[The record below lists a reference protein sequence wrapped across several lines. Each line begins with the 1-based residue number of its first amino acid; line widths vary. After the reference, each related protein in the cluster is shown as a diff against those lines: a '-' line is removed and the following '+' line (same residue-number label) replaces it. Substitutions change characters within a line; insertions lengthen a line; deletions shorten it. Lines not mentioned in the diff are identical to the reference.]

1 MDPNSE
7 NFCAYFTPLPTLGG
21 TNASFGAINNL
32 GAESGYAENKHR
44 YPIAVPVWQS
54 AAPALRSSTLNP
66 SYGDQGQDTSANFLS
81 SPAIQSEWPWDSM
94 ISDKPQ
100 VEPAHATTP

>member
-44 YPIAVPVWQS
+44 YP
-54 AAPALRSSTLNP
+54 LP
-66 SYGDQGQDTSANFLS
+66 SRCGNQRHRPSGPRL
-81 SPAIQSEWPWDSM
+81 
-94 ISDKPQ
+94 
-100 VEPAHATTP
+100 

>member
-54 AAPALRSSTLNP
+54 AAPALRSSTLNR
-66 SYGDQGQDTSANFLS
+66 SYGTKARTPPTS
-81 SPAIQSEWPWDSM
+81 SPPRRYSRNGPGTQ
-94 ISDKPQ
+94 
-100 VEPAHATTP
+100 